1 MLFQTA
7 IDFQII
13 ILIICHTDS
22 FLSLSSGSLKTFP
35 CRVPH
40 KRLIWVFPLQGGELR
55 QHKAGGD
62 PTSSSAPGRDMGP
75 STKSSPALPGHS
87 AGCQQC
93 QGVTAHDSSAGW
105 APPAFAETFW
115 NLEIPKELSCSSGF
129 LCPCPHRKFQVN
141 PSLQDRGRHQ
151 LCSSPAA
158 DMEGFPVELSV
169 TDLFTI
175 SFAMPLKCAKQDQ
188 EFFPRICTDKRC
200 NLKRLNS
207 VYLQPKTNQEEI
219 K

>member
-1 MLFQTA
+1 MQSPTQEA
-7 IDFQII
+7 DFSVSI
-13 ILIICHTDS
+13 
-22 FLSLSSGSLKTFP
+22 
-35 CRVPH
+35 
-40 KRLIWVFPLQGGELR
+40 GGELR

-62 PTSSSAPGRDMGP
+62 PASSSVPGRDTGP
-75 STKSSPALPGHS
+75 STKSSTARALCSLS
-87 AGCQQC
+87 AVP
-93 QGVTAHDSSAGW
+93 GVTAHDSSAGW

-129 LCPCPHRKFQVN
+129 LCPCPHRNLQVN
-141 PSLQDRGRHQ
+141 PSLQDRRRHQ

-175 SFAMPLKCAKQDQ
+175 SLAMPLKCAKQDQ
-188 EFFPRICTDKRC
+188 EFFPRICTDERC
-200 NLKRLNS
+200 NLKRLSS
-207 VYLQPKTNQEEI
+207 VYFQPKTNQEEI